1 VMQAG
6 ALGKGG
12 EVFVLDMGKPVKI
25 VDLAKEMIK
34 LSGFKPDIDMPIVYI
49 GIRPGEKLFEELMA
63 GNEVVGATQSEK
75 IFIAKL
81 AAADERSLAEN
92 LESLKNAAQMPKKQS
107 QVISKLRSLVPEFCN
122 NENS

>member
-1 VMQAG
+1 
-6 ALGKGG
+6 
-12 EVFVLDMGKPVKI
+12 MGKPVKI

-34 LSGFKPDIDMPIVYI
+34 LSGFQPDIDMPVVYI

-63 GNEVVGATQSEK
+63 GDEAVSATQSEK

-81 AAADERSLAEN
+81 AAADERSLAEK
-92 LESLKNAAQMPKKQS
+92 LEDLERAARMPEKQS
-107 QVISKLRSLVPEFCN
+107 QVISKLRSLVPKFCN